1 MYMSLLVYVHV
12 SFSVCTCLFWC
23 IYMSLLHT
31 SIHVLRQSPDCI
43 CLLWY
48 MYMSLLVYVHVSFTH
63 EYSCVKPVAR
73 MYMSLVVYVYVSF
86 RVCMYMSLF
95 VHIYV
100 SFRVC
105 TCLFY
110 IRIFMCHAGR
120 QTVFRG
126 FQTKQIS
133 FVFSKRNWF
142 PSFEE

>member
-1 MYMSLLVYVHV
+1 MYMSLLVYIYV
-12 SFSVCTCLFWC
+12 SFTYEYSCVTPVARL
-23 IYMSLLHT
+23 YM
-31 SIHVLRQSPDCI
+31 

-133 FVFSKRNWF
+133 FVFSKRN
-142 PSFEE
+142 